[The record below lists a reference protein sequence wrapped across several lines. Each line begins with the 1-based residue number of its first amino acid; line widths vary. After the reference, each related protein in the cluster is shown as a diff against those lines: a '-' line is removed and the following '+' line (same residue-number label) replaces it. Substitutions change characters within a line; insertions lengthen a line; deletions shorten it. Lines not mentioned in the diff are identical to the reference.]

1 MKFRELCQ
9 LSSLTTHHLS
19 VLRKY
24 LGGFFRGCMIVNL
37 NWKIIR
43 TTLAILEN
51 TVFSFK
57 LRCLQVYP
65 WSGPVDC
72 LDYVIDRFDLY
83 DPRKSYIP
91 VDHSLRIRFTLK
103 IVLAEVVPPP
113 ENFPLLA
120 YTALPFSM
128 LLHRID
134 RNILL
139 CGENV
144 TALVLGL
151 FYCVICILNT
161 MCFML
166 W

>member
-1 MKFRELCQ
+1 M
-9 LSSLTTHHLS
+9 
-19 VLRKY
+19 
-24 LGGFFRGCMIVNL
+24 
-37 NWKIIR
+37 
-43 TTLAILEN
+43 
-51 TVFSFK
+51 
-57 LRCLQVYP
+57 
-65 WSGPVDC
+65 
-72 LDYVIDRFDLY
+72 IDRFDLY
-83 DPRKSYIP
+83 DPQKSYIS
-91 VDHSLRIRFTLK
+91 VDHSLRICFTLK

-166 W
+166 